1 MTWLSDAGFFGSAL
15 LVLSVVALALILDR
29 FWALRRSVVV
39 PPELVRQLAAED
51 TVLQSACTAKPSAL
65 ARLVVLII
73 EHLPYRREDN
83 AAAVAVAARREVLA
97 LERGLVVLEIIVGTA
112 PLLGLVGTIYGIIP
126 LFGDFGKA
134 VAGDN
139 TLLAKGIGA
148 ALNKTLLGLMV
159 AIPSLAAWSLLNK
172 RVEALALELESYCD
186 ELLRQHY
193 LIRPAAE
200 SKLPARPE
208 VQR

>member
-15 LVLSVVALALILDR
+15 LVLSVVALALVLER

-51 TVLQSACTAKPSAL
+51 TVLQGACMAKPSPL
-65 ARLVVLII
+65 ARLVVLIL

-83 AAAVAVAARREVLA
+83 AAAVAVAARREILA

>member
-1 MTWLSDAGFFGSAL
+1 MTWLTDAGFFGWAL
-15 LVLSVVALALILDR
+15 MGLSVIALAIVLDR
-29 FWALRRSVVV
+29 LWSLRRSVVV
-39 PPELVRQLAAED
+39 PPEVVRQLGAD
-51 TVLQSACTAKPSAL
+51 DDSLRGACSAKPSAL
-65 ARLVVLII
+65 TRLVAVIL
-73 EHLPYRREDN
+73 EHLPYGREDN

-97 LERGLVVLEIIVGTA
+97 LERGLVVLEIIVGVA

-172 RVEALALELESYCD
+172 RVEALALELEGYCD
-186 ELLRQHY
+186 DLLRQHY
-193 LIRPAAE
+193 LIRPVNAPE
-200 SKLPARPE
+200 SIAKPEAR
-208 VQR
+208 R